1 MILQRAYRQIDIST
15 WKRRGHFEVFGRG
28 EYPYIGLT
36 TSVDIT
42 RLREAC
48 RETGRG
54 FFNAFLYVVSRAM
67 NSVENFRYR
76 IFEDQVIQC
85 ETVDPSFNVLDPNSE
100 LFYFAYARYTE
111 DFALF
116 DADVEQAKE
125 YAVKNRNLAGNRLD
139 VMYISCLPWF
149 GFTDIIQP
157 MGLSAS
163 DTIPRLLWGKY
174 AEDGGKVTVPFSITG
189 NHGLFDGLH
198 IAKLLDAMNRL
209 IENPQFLLKK
219 A

>member
-1 MILQRAYRQIDIST
+1 MILQRPYRQIDLGT

-42 RLREAC
+42 SLREAC
-48 RETGRG
+48 TEKGSG

-76 IFEDQVIQC
+76 IYEDQVILC
-85 ETVDPSFNVLDPNSE
+85 DAVDPSFNVLDRDSE
-100 LFYFAYARYTE
+100 LFYFAYARYVP
-111 DFALF
+111 DFAEF
-116 DADVEQAKE
+116 SADVEKAKLH
-125 YAVKNRNLAGNRLD
+125 AVEKRNLASNRLD

-174 AEDGGKVTVPFSITG
+174 EETGGRTIVPFSITG
-189 NHGLFDGLH
+189 HHGLFDGLH

-209 IENPQFLLKK
+209 MEKPDFL
-219 A
+219 